1 MENNDSVWRESM
13 EKNYFYFD
21 KRLYAR
27 ANSRLNN
34 ETIAALWSG
43 FCHQSGIL
51 VLEEID
57 ALCFR
62 AGTIDIPEVPEGK
75 EFAVQVTEQGIAV
88 AAKDYSGLARGLM
101 VLMMRIEAIDL
112 TEGQERFRIETCTL
126 ESNYSI
132 QNRMIH
138 FCVFPET
145 SHLFLKKCIR
155 LAGVMQYTHVILE
168 FWGMLQYDCMKELA
182 WENAYS
188 KIFAARMVTEIE
200 DMGMEA
206 IPMMNHL
213 GHASACRVSGGK
225 HVVLDQNPRLAN
237 LFSPDGWS
245 WNIDSPKAHDLLKE
259 VRRELYEIYPNAK
272 YFHLGCDEVYSYEK
286 GEEDQRKM
294 RDYLRSLIE
303 EVKAE
308 GMRPIIWGDM
318 LLNADAVGVGSR
330 RQVPKPEK
338 PYFCGCDTPENAEK
352 MLAAIPKDTVIADWH
367 YDVLEAP
374 IETSVYLKEKGFD
387 VLGAPWFKNPNC
399 QAHVDTI
406 KDNQLF
412 GLMVTTW
419 HTLAE
424 KMPHIVT
431 DALMFG
437 AIQSPWSGEAQ
448 SKIRTETAA
457 LLRKVCF
464 VNGDYKEAG
473 WTDSQIFM
481 QANPMV

>member
-1 MENNDSVWRESM
+1 MG
-13 EKNYFYFD
+13 KTYYCFD
-21 KRLYAR
+21 KTLSAR
-27 ANSRLNN
+27 ADIRLDNA
-34 ETIAALWSG
+34 TIHDLWKG
-43 FCHQSGIL
+43 FCFTAGQL
-51 VLEEID
+51 
-57 ALCFR
+57 ALTQGQTNTFLTDGM
-62 AGTIDIPEVPEGK
+62 AAPEVPQDK
-75 EFAVQVTEQGIAV
+75 EFVIRVTGEGIAV
-88 AAKDYSGLARGLM
+88 AGRDYAGLARGLM
-101 VLMMRIEAIDL
+101 VLMMRIEAVEL
-112 TEGQERFRIETCTL
+112 SLGRESFRIAACEL
-126 ESNYSI
+126 ESRYTI
-132 QNRMIH
+132 ENRMIH

-145 SHLFLKKCIR
+145 SPVFLKKVLR
-155 LAGVMQYTHVILE
+155 LAGVMQYTHVVLE
-168 FWGMLQYDCMKELA
+168 FWGMLRYDCLKELA
-182 WENAYS
+182 WPNAFDKDY
-188 KIFAARMVTEIE
+188 ARSVVKEIE

-206 IPMMNHL
+206 IPMQNHL

-245 WNIDSPKAHDLLKE
+245 WNIDSEAAHDLLKE
-259 VRRELYEIYPNAK
+259 VRRELYEIYPGAK

-286 GEEDQRKM
+286 GDEDQRKM
-294 RDYLRSLIE
+294 RNFLHDLIE

-308 GMRPIIWGDM
+308 GKTPIIWGDM
-318 LLNADAVGVGSR
+318 LLNPDAIGVNSR
-330 RQVPKPEK
+330 RQVPRPEK

-352 MLAAIPKDTVIADWH
+352 MIEAIPKDTVIADWH

-374 IETSVYLKEKGFD
+374 IETSVYLKNKGFN

-406 KDNQLF
+406 KEHRLF

-448 SKIRTETAA
+448 SKIRTETAT

-464 VNGDYKEAG
+464 VDSDYKEAG

>member
-1 MENNDSVWRESM
+1 MG
-13 EKNYFYFD
+13 KTYYCFD
-21 KRLYAR
+21 KTLSAR
-27 ANSRLNN
+27 ADIRLDNA
-34 ETIAALWSG
+34 TIHDLWKG
-43 FCHQSGIL
+43 FCFTAGQL
-51 VLEEID
+51 
-57 ALCFR
+57 ALTQGQTNTFLTEGM
-62 AGTIDIPEVPEGK
+62 AAPEVPQDK
-75 EFAVQVTEQGIAV
+75 EFVIRVTGEGIAV
-88 AAKDYSGLARGLM
+88 AGRDYAGLARGLM
-101 VLMMRIEAIDL
+101 VLMMRIEAVEL
-112 TEGQERFRIETCTL
+112 SLGREAFRIAACEL
-126 ESNYSI
+126 ESRYTI
-132 QNRMIH
+132 ENRMIH

-145 SHLFLKKCIR
+145 SPVFLKKVLR
-155 LAGVMQYTHVILE
+155 LAGVMQYTHVVLE
-168 FWGMLQYDCMKELA
+168 FWGMLRYDCLKELA
-182 WENAYS
+182 WPNAFDKDY
-188 KIFAARMVTEIE
+188 ARSVVKEIE

-206 IPMMNHL
+206 IPMQNHL

-245 WNIDSPKAHDLLKE
+245 WNIDSKAAHDLLKE
-259 VRRELYEIYPNAK
+259 VRRELYEIYPGAK

-286 GEEDQRKM
+286 GDEDQRKM
-294 RDYLRSLIE
+294 RNFLHDLIE

-308 GMRPIIWGDM
+308 GKTPIIWGDM
-318 LLNADAVGVGSR
+318 LLNPDAIGVNSR
-330 RQVPKPEK
+330 RQVPRPEK

-352 MLAAIPKDTVIADWH
+352 MIGAIPKDTVIADWH

-374 IETSVYLKEKGFD
+374 IETSVYLKNKGFN

-406 KDNQLF
+406 KEHQLF

-448 SKIRTETAA
+448 SKIRTETAT

-464 VNGDYKEAG
+464 VDSDYKEAG

>member
-1 MENNDSVWRESM
+1 MVKE
-13 EKNYFYFD
+13 YFHFGKLLSAKAD
-21 KRLYAR
+21 L
-27 ANSRLNN
+27 RLNN
-34 ETIAALWSG
+34 DTIRSLWNG
-43 FCHQSGIL
+43 FCFTCGE
-51 VLEEID
+51 LELTEGEANTFCTGGMD
-57 ALCFR
+57 L
-62 AGTIDIPEVPEGK
+62 PELPRGK
-75 EFAVQVTEQGIAV
+75 EYIVTVTQKGIAV
-88 AAKDYSGLARGLM
+88 VGADYNGLARGLM
-101 VLMMRIEAIDL
+101 VAMMGIEFETLAAS
-112 TEGQERFRIETCTL
+112 GGSFRIQECTL
-126 ESNYSI
+126 ESKYTI

-145 SHLFLKKCIR
+145 SPVFLKKCLR
-155 LAGVMQYTHVILE
+155 LAGVMQYTHVVLE
-168 FWGMLQYDCMKELA
+168 FWGMLKYDCLKELA
-182 WENAYS
+182 WPNAFDKDY
-188 KIFAARMVTEIE
+188 ARAVVKEVE

-225 HVVLDQNPRLAN
+225 HVVLDQNPLLAD

-245 WNIDSPKAHDLLKE
+245 WNIESQASHDLLKQ
-259 VRRELYEIYPNAK
+259 VRRELYEVYPNCR

-286 GEEDQRKM
+286 GDEDQRRM
-294 RDYLRSLIE
+294 RHFLHDLIE

-308 GMRPIIWGDM
+308 GKRPIIWGDM
-318 LLNADAVGVGSR
+318 LLNAGAVGVGSR
-330 RQVPKPEK
+330 RQVPRPDK

-352 MLAAIPKDTVIADWH
+352 MIEAIPKDTVIADWH
-367 YDVLEAP
+367 YDVLEKP

-387 VLGAPWFKNPNC
+387 VLGAPWFKIPNC

-406 KDNQLF
+406 QEEKLF

-424 KMPHIVT
+424 KMSHIVE
-431 DALMFG
+431 DALMCG
-437 AIQSPWSGEAQ
+437 AYQSPWSGRAG
-448 SKIRTETAA
+448 SKIRTETAT